1 VRGLYDPRPDGSH
14 GVRVT
19 TAAAAARGT
28 WLAELHDALGAEV
41 TTRMA
46 AVHEVSPTDAHRTAH
61 GQGRRRLRP
70 AGILDPGTVF
80 RAAPADLTAVAALA
94 TT

>member
-1 VRGLYDPRPDGSH
+1 
-14 GVRVT
+14 
-19 TAAAAARGT
+19 
-28 WLAELHDALGAEV
+28 
-41 TTRMA
+41 MA
-46 AVHEVSPTDAHRTAH
+46 AVLEVSPTDEHRTAH